1 MGHYRFNKR
10 IPVAES
16 HFSEFQTRYK
26 PIHSRF
32 VKYCDSISYGVMEAK
47 DLVQETVW
55 VVLRRWDEIQKKDSL
70 LAFMIGVANRQIK
83 AQLRQMQRQTRF
95 DQEKEALLKMEA
107 RIQNADLAYDIHLMY
122 QAMEQLGEKE
132 KECLVMVEISG
143 FSIREVSEIQ
153 GDSEGAVKTRLSRAR
168 QRLKSLLLDN
178 TQVKTS
184 ASTLFSILL

>member
-1 MGHYRFNKR
+1 
-10 IPVAES
+10 
-16 HFSEFQTRYK
+16 
-26 PIHSRF
+26 
-32 VKYCDSISYGVMEAK
+32 MEAK